1 MDEKKDLGLIKFLGQ
16 DEQKNYYV
24 QVEIMRDGP
33 NRNRWD
39 FRDVGRLGKSFLGTP
54 ILCAYVNHQ
63 VGDGH
68 NFREATLPTGEQVLD
83 FTGPTAERIVGA
95 FSDDPGDI
103 WTEER
108 EGQTW
113 LISRG
118 KIWRFYNRQ
127 LTDKLAR
134 QGSMA
139 VSAEIETFEGYTDDE
154 GIEVYTEWEGLGVTI
169 LHESVPPAVP
179 GANIK
184 AIKAMSEEFKKMKF
198 RAASYS
204 GEPEQENIK
213 PKKGGNRNMSLN
225 RREVERLAPLFEGYR
240 IVGLSEDSKRVI
252 LMSDS
257 YTLYSYKFTE
267 EFGDEV
273 FARNIKP
280 VRDIDVRCS
289 MDSEDEGVYADLD
302 AIVKN
307 MADELTE
314 QKGAVKNLNE
324 QVATLT
330 ESLAKAKEAIKLH
343 RIEMVKDAIK
353 ATQAE
358 IEEACDNADVSVSA
372 EAEDMIGRCEEYAGM
387 EAEDG
392 KFLGAEKVKS
402 ELYMAFGKKQKESLK
417 LAKSK
422 EGSRYA
428 WEGEKDP
435 KVDDGIMGMLARIN
449 P

>member
-39 FRDVGRLGKSFLGTP
+39 FQDVGRLGKSFLGTP
-54 ILCAYVNHQ
+54 ILCAYVNNQ

-95 FSDDPGDI
+95 FSDDEDDI

-113 LISRG
+113 LIAKG

-139 VSAEIETFEGYTDDE
+139 VSAEIETFQGYTNDE

-184 AIKAMSEEFKKMKF
+184 AIKAMSEEFKEMKF
-198 RAASYS
+198 KAASYS
-204 GEPEQENIK
+204 GEPEENK

-225 RREVERLAPLFEGYR
+225 RREADRLAPKFEGYQ
-240 IVGLSEDSKRVI
+240 IVGLSEDSRTVV

-257 YTLYSYKFTE
+257 YALYSYKFAE
-267 EFGDEV
+267 EFGEEV
-273 FARNIKP
+273 VQAAIKP
-280 VRDIDVRCS
+280 IRGVSVTCS
-289 MDSEDEGVYADLD
+289 IDSENTVDADLD
-302 AIVKN
+302 AIVRN
-307 MADELTE
+307 MADELAG
-314 QKGAVKNLNE
+314 QKGAVSNLNE

-330 ESLAKAKEAIKLH
+330 ENLAKAKEAIKLH

-358 IEEACDNADVSVSA
+358 IAEACDDVSVSA
-372 EAEDMIGRCEEYAGM
+372 EAEDMVTRCEEYAGM

-422 EGSRYA
+422 ESSRYA
-428 WEGEKDP
+428 WEGSKDP
-435 KVDDGIMGMLARIN
+435 HLDDGMMGMLARIN